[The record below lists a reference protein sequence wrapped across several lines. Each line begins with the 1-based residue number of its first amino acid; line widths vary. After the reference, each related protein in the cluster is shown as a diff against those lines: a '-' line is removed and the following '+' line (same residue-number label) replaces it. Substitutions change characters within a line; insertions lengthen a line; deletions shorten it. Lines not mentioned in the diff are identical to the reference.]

1 MPSHVLLLCCL
12 PVLHKL
18 RYLFRPARLTRHIED
33 VPLLFLD
40 MVLDILFE

>member
-12 PVLHKL
+12 PALHKF
-18 RYLFRPARLTRHIED
+18 RYLFRPERLTRRVED